1 MSIKTFFQTNSVS
14 KIIGGL
20 GILLV
25 VLIIFQ
31 AGVFVGYHKGTF
43 SSNWNN
49 NYMMR
54 GANDPRSFFA
64 PFMHNGDNINPHG
77 AVGEIVS
84 TNFPLVMIK
93 GPNRAEE
100 VIIIGSNTTIRN
112 FRQTASTS
120 DLIVGKQVVVIG
132 EPNDKGQIQAELVRI
147 MPNPPSG
154 FPPMMSSS
162 SPRRY

>member
-20 GILLV
+20 GILLIALV
-25 VLIIFQ
+25 IFQ
-31 AGVFVGYHKGTF
+31 AGAFVGYHKGAF

-54 GANDPRSFFA
+54 DADDPRSFFA
-64 PFMHNGDNINPHG
+64 PFMHRGDDINPHG

-84 TNFPLVMIK
+84 MNLPLVMIK

-100 VIIIGSNTTIRN
+100 VIIVGTSTTIRN
-112 FRQTASTS
+112 FRQTVSAS
-120 DLIVGKQVVVIG
+120 DLSIGSQVVVIG

-147 MPNPPSG
+147 MPTPPSG

-162 SPRRY
+162 SPRR